1 MKDFDN
7 LKYVGLDS
15 FTQIFQKVTQFEL
28 WFMIVAVAALILSFC
43 TLYIIKRKLSATF
56 LKRAVATIIGVA
68 IPFAC
73 ITIMLVIAKQS
84 VCDLPQTIVD
94 ANGEE
99 IDYSKPKHQYKAFI
113 EATKSLS
120 LFTTLIIA
128 VLILIAYFICKAIKN
143 NEKILTEYKSSVVF
157 VVVGYCLALIGAI
170 LYMQLVRM
178 QVKGELDSSVF
189 LFVGFFAVLLVTV
202 LVGVILNKFAPK
214 AYKYFGYIAF
224 AIIALYAVI
233 LVISIRSAGS
243 YENYA
248 PQHSTL
254 YYVLSALL
262 IAAIIALA
270 FIFDSHD
277 GTASETKNL
286 AYAGVCIALS
296 FALSYV
302 KFVQMPMG
310 GSVTLAS
317 MLPLMFYAYMF
328 GAKKGVFAGVIYG
341 VLQFI
346 QSPSVYQWMQILLD
360 FPIAFS
366 ALGLAGIAKKFKF
379 LKGNMI
385 AEIIVGMTIACLF
398 RYAAHVISGY
408 FVFYEWS
415 TMDNALLYSLAYNST
430 VLVDLAINVVVA
442 ALILSSKSL
451 RNLVASVNPAKI
463 ETAEQA

>member
-1 MKDFDN
+1 MKELLSLDKDT
-7 LKYVGLDS
+7 LKTVINALKEFSLYL
-15 FTQIFQKVTQFEL
+15 TIAIFAVMLIAF
-28 WFMIVAVAALILSFC
+28 IVIYFKNKAALPTFKKFAVGVTVAYSV
-43 TLYIIKRKLSATF
+43 TL
-56 LKRAVATIIGVA
+56 VA
-68 IPFAC
+68 I
-73 ITIMLVIAKQS
+73 
-84 VCDLPQTIVD
+84 
-94 ANGEE
+94 
-99 IDYSKPKHQYKAFI
+99 
-113 EATKSLS
+113 
-120 LFTTLIIA
+120 
-128 VLILIAYFICKAIKN
+128 
-143 NEKILTEYKSSVVF
+143 
-157 VVVGYCLALIGAI
+157 I
-170 LYMQLVRM
+170 LYLQIARM
-178 QVKGELDSSVF
+178 KVKGELDSSVF
-189 LFVGFFAVLLVTV
+189 LFVGFFAVLLVTM
-202 LVGVILNKFAPK
+202 LVGVILNKYAPK

-233 LVISIRSAGS
+233 LVVSIRSAGS

-254 YYVLSALL
+254 YYVLSAVL

-385 AEIIVGMTIACLF
+385 AEIIVGTTIACLF

-442 ALILSSKSL
+442 VLILSSKSL

>member
-1 MKDFDN
+1 MKELLSLDKDT
-7 LKYVGLDS
+7 LKTVINALKEFSLYL
-15 FTQIFQKVTQFEL
+15 TIAIFAIMLIAF
-28 WFMIVAVAALILSFC
+28 IVIYFKNKAALPTFKKFAVGVTVAYSV
-43 TLYIIKRKLSATF
+43 TL
-56 LKRAVATIIGVA
+56 VA
-68 IPFAC
+68 I
-73 ITIMLVIAKQS
+73 
-84 VCDLPQTIVD
+84 
-94 ANGEE
+94 
-99 IDYSKPKHQYKAFI
+99 
-113 EATKSLS
+113 
-120 LFTTLIIA
+120 
-128 VLILIAYFICKAIKN
+128 
-143 NEKILTEYKSSVVF
+143 
-157 VVVGYCLALIGAI
+157 I
-170 LYMQLVRM
+170 LYLQIARM
-178 QVKGELDSSVF
+178 KVKGELDSSVF
-189 LFVGFFAVLLVTV
+189 LFVGFFAVLLVTM

-214 AYKYFGYIAF
+214 AYKYFGYISF
-224 AIIALYAVI
+224 AIIALYTVI
-233 LVISIRSAGS
+233 LVVSIRSAGS

-254 YYVLSALL
+254 YYVLSAVL

-442 ALILSSKSL
+442 VLILSSKSL

>member
-1 MKDFDN
+1 MKELLSLDKDA
-7 LKYVGLDS
+7 LKTVINALKEFSLYL
-15 FTQIFQKVTQFEL
+15 TIAIFAIMLIAF
-28 WFMIVAVAALILSFC
+28 IVIYFKNKAALPTFKKFAVGVTVAYSV
-43 TLYIIKRKLSATF
+43 TL
-56 LKRAVATIIGVA
+56 VA
-68 IPFAC
+68 I
-73 ITIMLVIAKQS
+73 
-84 VCDLPQTIVD
+84 
-94 ANGEE
+94 
-99 IDYSKPKHQYKAFI
+99 
-113 EATKSLS
+113 
-120 LFTTLIIA
+120 
-128 VLILIAYFICKAIKN
+128 
-143 NEKILTEYKSSVVF
+143 
-157 VVVGYCLALIGAI
+157 I
-170 LYMQLVRM
+170 LYLQIARM
-178 QVKGELDSSVF
+178 KVKGELDSSVF

-233 LVISIRSAGS
+233 LVVSIRSAGS

-248 PQHSTL
+248 PL
-254 YYVLSALL
+254 YYVLSAVL

-442 ALILSSKSL
+442 VLILSSKSL